1 MWSPP
6 STLLFPHPT
15 SLWSAC
21 SACVCVCYMHF
32 AQILSFPFRLD
43 SNKNNVNKSYNNYNK
58 SNNDRNC
65 FVGNALFV
73 VVAGAKL
80 ARRCSEAA
88 CAAAVFI
95 LQMPIDS
102 GSSSSSPNQS
112 DAPSRSVRQFVCPAE
127 QKCRLA
133 GQEQQPGKREAVV
146 DSALH
151 CMRGSRGVLQV
162 GGIGNWDW
170 AAAAGR
176 AQLVAGSFE
185 LQKEPFFWFCLQHIQ
200 FFFVYSMNCHFVV
213 TVVVLLPNQCWQILW
228 QSETQKKE

>member
-1 MWSPP
+1 MLIKV
-6 STLLFPHPT
+6 TT
-15 SLWSAC
+15 TTT
-21 SACVCVCYMHF
+21 
-32 AQILSFPFRLD
+32 
-43 SNKNNVNKSYNNYNK
+43 
-58 SNNDRNC
+58 RNC

-73 VVAGAKL
+73 VVVIVVAGVKL

-95 LQMPIDS
+95 LQMPIGS
-102 GSSSSSPNQS
+102 GSSSPNQS
-112 DAPSRSVRQFVCPAE
+112 DAPSMSVRQFVCPAE

-133 GQEQQPGKREAVV
+133 GQQQQPGKREAV

-151 CMRGSRGVLQV
+151 CMRGRGVLQV

-185 LQKEPFFWFCLQHIQ
+185 LQKEPFF
-200 FFFVYSMNCHFVV
+200 
-213 TVVVLLPNQCWQILW
+213 
-228 QSETQKKE
+228 

>member
-1 MWSPP
+1 MWSPLLHSCFPIPPP
-6 STLLFPHPT
+6 SRLLA
-15 SLWSAC
+15 LR
-21 SACVCVCYMHF
+21 VCVCYMHF

-58 SNNDRNC
+58 SNNNRNC

-73 VVAGAKL
+73 VVAEAKL
-80 ARRCSEAA
+80 ARRCSKAA

-95 LQMPIDS
+95 LQMPIGS

-112 DAPSRSVRQFVCPAE
+112 DAPSMSVRQFVCPAE

-151 CMRGSRGVLQV
+151 CMRVSRGVLQV

-170 AAAAGR
+170 AAAAAGR

-185 LQKEPFFWFCLQHIQ
+185 LQKEPFF
-200 FFFVYSMNCHFVV
+200 
-213 TVVVLLPNQCWQILW
+213 
-228 QSETQKKE
+228 